1 MQKTEAQ
8 LRDVHLLCS
17 SCCRTAPAEPVEC
30 ESLDCRWLYERKKV
44 ESKADALATIHD
56 LLDEMEQT
64 WYAERGYDSDEYTS
78 DYSVSSVA

>member
-1 MQKTEAQ
+1 M
-8 LRDVHLLCS
+8 
-17 SCCRTAPAEPVEC
+17 
-30 ESLDCRWLYERKKV
+30 YERKKV

-64 WYAERGYDSDEYTS
+64 WYAERRYDSDEYTS